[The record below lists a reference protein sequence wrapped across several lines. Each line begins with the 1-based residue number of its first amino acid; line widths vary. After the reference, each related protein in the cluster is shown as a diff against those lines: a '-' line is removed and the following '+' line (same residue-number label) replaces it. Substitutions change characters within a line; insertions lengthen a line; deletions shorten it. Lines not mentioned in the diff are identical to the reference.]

1 MTDPVTVHELVL
13 DLPVTP
19 EAIDEVQ
26 DALARFWERD
36 ADVTMLDRIRF
47 ETALVEIVGNVVEHA
62 YALDSSNGHEAER
75 ALQVR
80 LLLDPATIGAEVSDN
95 GKPNEIDLGQ
105 VTMPDE
111 DAESGRGLALA
122 LAAVDDMRYER
133 SGGRNRWVLVCRR
146 DRT

>member
-1 MTDPVTVHELVL
+1 MTDPTTNHELVL

-19 EAIDEVQ
+19 EAVDEVQ
-26 DALARFWERD
+26 DALARFWD
-36 ADVTMLDRIRF
+36 LDGDVTMLDRIRF

-62 YALDSSNGHEAER
+62 YALDSTSGHEVGR

-80 LLLDPATIGAEVSDN
+80 LALDSSSVEAEVSDN
-95 GKPNEIDLGQ
+95 GLPVEIDLGQ

-122 LAAVDDMRYER
+122 IAAVDDMRYEH

-146 DRT
+146 GQE

>member
-1 MTDPVTVHELVL
+1 MTDHDVVL
-13 DLPVTP
+13 DLQVRP
-19 EAIDEVQ
+19 EAVDDVQ
-26 DALARFWERD
+26 DALARLWELD

-62 YALDSSNGHEAER
+62 YALDSSSGHDGGR

-80 LLLDPATIGAEVSDN
+80 LGLDGTAIEAEVSDN
-95 GKPNEIDLGQ
+95 GLPVEIDLGE
-105 VTMPDE
+105 VTMPGE

-122 LAAVDDMRYER
+122 VAAVDDMHYER

-146 DRT
+146 GQE

>member
-1 MTDPVTVHELVL
+1 MTDPTTGHELVL

-26 DALARFWERD
+26 DALARFWELD
-36 ADVTMLDRIRF
+36 GDVTMLDRIRF

-62 YALDSSNGHEAER
+62 YALDSSSGDEGR
-75 ALQVR
+75 ALEVR
-80 LLLDPATIGAEVSDN
+80 LLLDPASVEAQVSDN
-95 GKPNEIDLGQ
+95 GLPVEIDLGR

-146 DRT
+146 GQG